1 MTIEASP
8 KILIVSTKVDIATD
22 HVVLKLRDLGASPYR
37 INTEDLPLIASSSI
51 ALASSHS
58 PSWLWSSGHRT
69 ADLDGVRSVWFRR
82 HRLPLLPREIATQD
96 AEYCLRESEW
106 FLKGALYSRTSLARP
121 VEWMSHPAKIQMAE
135 SKIYQLSVARSL
147 GLTVPDTLISND
159 PKRVRSFFKEKG
171 GEVVAKPLR
180 LGYFDYGDRQTGVF
194 TSRVAPDDLEED
206 TPLGMAP
213 VIYQELLPKLFD
225 IRVTVVGRRVFAAA
239 IDSQS
244 EPTAALDWRRTEN
257 KDLPHYA
264 HDLPAQVRDACLNY
278 TAALGLS
285 FGAIDFVL
293 TPRNEYVFLEVNP
306 NGQWVWIEEKLGF
319 PITEA
324 IATWLL
330 DGSRD

>member
-1 MTIEASP
+1 MTTEASP
-8 KILIVSTKVDIATD
+8 KVLIVSTKVDIATD
-22 HVVLKLRDLGASPYR
+22 HVVLKLRDLGASSYR
-37 INTEDLPLIASSSI
+37 INTEDFPLFASSSI
-51 ALASSHS
+51 ALGSSH
-58 PSWLWSSGHRT
+58 PSSWSWASGSKG

-82 HRLPLLPREIATQD
+82 HRLPVLPREVATQD

-106 FLKGALYSRTSLARP
+106 FLKGALYSKTSSDRP
-121 VEWMSHPAKIQMAE
+121 VKWMSHPAKIQMAE
-135 SKIYQLSVARSL
+135 SKIYQLSVAQSL
-147 GLTVPDTLISND
+147 GLAVPDTLISND
-159 PKRVRSFFKEKG
+159 PQRVRGFFKEKR

-194 TSRVAPDDLEED
+194 TSQVAPDDLAED
-206 TPLGMAP
+206 APLGMAP

-244 EPTAALDWRRTEN
+244 EPTAVLDWRRTDNE
-257 KDLPHYA
+257 DLPHYA

-278 TAALGLS
+278 MEMLGLN

-330 DGSRD
+330 DGLRD